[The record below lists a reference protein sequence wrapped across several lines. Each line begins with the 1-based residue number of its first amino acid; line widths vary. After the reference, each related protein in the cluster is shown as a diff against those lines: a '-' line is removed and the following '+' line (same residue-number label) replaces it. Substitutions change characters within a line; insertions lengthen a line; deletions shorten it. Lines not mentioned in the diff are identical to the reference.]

1 MTEREAQTR
10 CQCGEGNTTEV
21 TYKRQPRHAGTTK
34 FTLGKMVHFALDAIT
49 SFAYVPLQLASYLGF
64 VMALISAAAILA
76 VIALRLLGSSQPLLG
91 QATTLVSVLFLGGA
105 QLICLGIIGEYLGR
119 IYDEVK
125 HRPLYLVAQ
134 RWDAES

>member
-64 VMALISAAAILA
+64 VMALISAAAIIA
-76 VIALRLLGSSQPLLG
+76 VVAFRLLGSDRGS
-91 QATTLVSVLFLGGA
+91 
-105 QLICLGIIGEYLGR
+105 
-119 IYDEVK
+119 
-125 HRPLYLVAQ
+125 
-134 RWDAES
+134 DAG